1 MELSFYM
8 SNSPVIDQERIMAKA
23 NEIIEKEIG
32 AHLNLILVGGS
43 QYQEKMNLM
52 INTGDAWD
60 LCFTANW
67 FDFYNHAGK
76 GAYADLTDLFR
87 ASSSPEMRADNRV
100 HRFAYAFTAWGGSFL
115 DSNVVQQG
123 YELNV
128 RLQIS
133 RGSIKA
139 FSAVSIDKT
148 NVILDTM
155 KPAEDGNRDIILRF
169 YESKKAA
176 VMTKVHCTLCKQAY
190 LCHIVK

>member
-32 AHLNLILVGGS
+32 VHLNLIMIDGS

-76 GAYADLTDLFR
+76 GAYADLTELLPDR
-87 ASSSPEMRADNRV
+87 KS
-100 HRFAYAFTAWGGSFL
+100 
-115 DSNVVQQG
+115 VV
-123 YELNV
+123 
-128 RLQIS
+128 
-133 RGSIKA
+133 
-139 FSAVSIDKT
+139 
-148 NVILDTM
+148 
-155 KPAEDGNRDIILRF
+155 
-169 YESKKAA
+169 
-176 VMTKVHCTLCKQAY
+176 
-190 LCHIVK
+190 